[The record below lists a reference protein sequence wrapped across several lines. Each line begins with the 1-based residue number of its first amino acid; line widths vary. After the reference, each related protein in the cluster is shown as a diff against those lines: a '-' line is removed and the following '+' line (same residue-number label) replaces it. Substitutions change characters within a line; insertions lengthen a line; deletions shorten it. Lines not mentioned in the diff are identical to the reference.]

1 MNTPLHGDD
10 LLSDEQD
17 SVSLIARNY
26 LFIFIARIL
35 RIGTGMLLLFGLAR
49 VLTVVD
55 FGNFVFVV
63 SLTASVM
70 SIAFYGVGQALV
82 REVSQHRDKASLY
95 IGIALKVRVWLGL
108 ASFAAV
114 IGVAIIMKVDKLI
127 LIAIVLSA
135 FAEIFRA
142 FSDLSKDVFRAYE
155 KMQYEMFLTT
165 VYSAI
170 LLIIVAIIVYFK
182 SGFMPV
188 IIAILAAQIVQF
200 ILSIRIMLK
209 KFVVPA
215 KVVPMADLRIFLKD
229 AFSLGLG
236 VLFVQIVGRLPALFL
251 KYMKGAE
258 EVAFFETAHGII
270 IQTLVLSEVLMTVFL
285 PRFSILA
292 NLADRD
298 RMKDIGDKMFK
309 ILLVFALNGSI
320 LFFVFSRETMV
331 ILYGHKYES
340 SWMILRV
347 ISYSVVFLFL
357 ANFAHLFFISL
368 KMQRQ
373 FILCNLVSLILIA
386 VLLVVLVPVYGYRGA
401 AIASLAAYF
410 SNFLVSLFVLN
421 RTVLKLPVFTL
432 VKALAYSAISVC
444 AGILI
449 KEYNSYIAVITTEV
463 IFLVLAVWGGIFK
476 MDEKIYIMDILRR
489 VKVRERG
496 VLQRP

>member
-1 MNTPLHGDD
+1 MNTPEHGND
-10 LLSDEQD
+10 LLRDEQD

-26 LFIFIARIL
+26 FFIFIARIL
-35 RIGTGMLLLFGLAR
+35 RIGTGILLLFGLAR

-82 REVSQHRDKASLY
+82 REVSQNRDKASLY
-95 IGIALKVRVWLGL
+95 IGIALKVRVWLAV

-114 IGVAIIMKVDKLI
+114 IAIAIIMKVEKLI
-127 LIAIVLSA
+127 LIAIIISA
-135 FAEIFRA
+135 VAEIFRA

-155 KMQYEMFLTT
+155 KMQYEMVLTT
-165 VYSAI
+165 VYSAV
-170 LLIIVAIIVYFK
+170 LLVIVIAIVYFK

-188 IIAILAAQIVQF
+188 VIAILVAQVVQF

-215 KVVPMADLRIFLKD
+215 KVFPMADLGIFLRD

-236 VLFVQIVGRLPALFL
+236 VLFVQIIGRLPALLL
-251 KYMKGAE
+251 KYLKGAE

-285 PRFSILA
+285 PRFSFLA
-292 NLADRD
+292 ALQDRD
-298 RMKDIGDKMFK
+298 RIKDIGSKFFK
-309 ILLVFALNGSI
+309 ILLVFSLNVSI
-320 LFFVFSRETMV
+320 LFFVFSRETMG
-331 ILYGHKYES
+331 ILYGHKYDS

-368 KMQRQ
+368 KMQKQ
-373 FILCNLVSLILIA
+373 FILCNLISLVLIA
-386 VLLVVLVPVYGYRGA
+386 ILLVALVPVYGYRGA
-401 AIASLAAYF
+401 ALASLTAYF

-421 RTVLKLPVFTL
+421 RSVLKLPVFTV
-432 VKALAYSAISVC
+432 VKAMAYSAVSVC
-444 AGILI
+444 TGILI
-449 KEYNSYIAVITTEV
+449 KDYNVYIAVITTEV
-463 IFLVLAVWGGIFK
+463 MFLGLAVCGGIF
-476 MDEKIYIMDILRR
+476 DINEKIYIMDILRR
-489 VKVRERG
+489 LKVRERG
-496 VLQRP
+496 VFQQP